1 MQGIIAFFYWR
12 GLAQSLDHSAV
23 IKSQI
28 IMKENPQ
35 KHAIAKESQE
45 DRITN
50 YGLTNNSQAY
60 SKLLE
65 FFIGELQD
73 IYWAETKLV
82 ETLPKMAA
90 AATTEKLRAAFTD
103 HLTVTQKH
111 LARLEMA
118 FSYLGETAQGKKCEA
133 MSGIVEEGEVI
144 MSETEEGSVTRDV
157 GLILAGQKVEHY
169 EIATYG
175 ALKQLAQ
182 TLNLREVAGLMQ
194 ATLTEEKEADS
205 LLTIIAES
213 GINYSASEE

>member
-1 MQGIIAFFYWR
+1 
-12 GLAQSLDHSAV
+12 
-23 IKSQI
+23 
-28 IMKENPQ
+28 MKENPE

-45 DRITN
+45 DRVTN
-50 YGLTNNSQAY
+50 YGLTSESPAY
-60 SKLLE
+60 SKLRE
-65 FFIGELQD
+65 FFVGELQD
-73 IYWAETKLV
+73 IYWAENKLV

-111 LARLEMA
+111 MTRLEMA
-118 FSYLGETAQGKKCEA
+118 FSYLGEEAKGKKCEA
-133 MSGIVEEGEVI
+133 MTGIVEEGESI
-144 MSETEEGSVTRDV
+144 ISETEEGSITRDV
-157 GLILAGQKVEHY
+157 GLVLAGQKVEHY

-182 TLNLREVAGLMQ
+182 TLGEREVAGLMQ

-213 GINYSASEE
+213 GINYGAKAE